1 MICERMPSGMDIN
14 PNGNN
19 TEIIADTTTKVI
31 LFTSCKGGVGK
42 STVCA
47 NLAMAVA
54 KRDKRVLL
62 IDCDFGNRCLDLVA
76 GFSDEVIYDISDI
89 AAERIDC
96 ERAILHDKRCE
107 NLHFIAAPLGFD
119 QTIDPETFRTI
130 VKTLTETGNFDFV
143 FIDTPGGIGEPLKFA
158 ACVADTAYIVV
169 EPTGAAIRAAERTSD
184 YLAQKGVGKR
194 RLIINK
200 LSGGSVRKARKEILS
215 IIDTTSVKLH
225 GVIPYDPALI
235 LAGNRG
241 ILIDE
246 IRSLNVT
253 SAFDNLAA
261 RTLGE
266 GRRLFANIKRLR
278 KLK

>member
-1 MICERMPSGMDIN
+1 MDTN
-14 PNGNN
+14 PNGNKN
-19 TEIIADTTTKVI
+19 VIGVAAMAKII

-47 NLAMAVA
+47 NLAMSVA
-54 KRDKRVLL
+54 KRGYRVLL

-76 GFSDEVIYDISDI
+76 GFSDAVIYDISDI
-89 AAERIDC
+89 ASDKVDC
-96 ERAILHDKRCE
+96 ESAILHDKRCE

-119 QTIDPETFRTI
+119 HHIAPLTFRTI
-130 VKTLTETGNFDFV
+130 VKKLTDTGNFDFV
-143 FIDTPGGIGEPLKFA
+143 FIDTPGGIGEPLNFA
-158 ACVADTAYIVV
+158 ASVADTAYIVV
-169 EPTGAAIRAAERTSD
+169 EPTRAAIRAAERTSD
-184 YLAQKGVGKR
+184 FLALKGVGKR
-194 RLIINK
+194 RLIVNK
-200 LSGGSVRKARKEILS
+200 MSGGSVRKAKKEIIS

-225 GVIPYDPALI
+225 GVVPYDPELI
-235 LAGNRG
+235 SAGNRG

-246 IRSLNVT
+246 ISSFNIT
-253 SAFDNLAA
+253 HAFDNLAA

>member
-1 MICERMPSGMDIN
+1 MPSGMDIN

-19 TEIIADTTTKVI
+19 SEPTAETTTKVI

-54 KRDKRVLL
+54 MRGKRVLL

-76 GFSDEVIYDISDI
+76 GFSDEVVYDINDVASEKI
-89 AAERIDC
+89 EC
-96 ERAILHDKRCE
+96 ESAILHDKRCE

-119 QTIDPETFRTI
+119 QTMDPQTFRST
-130 VKTLTETGNFDFV
+130 VNKLTETGNFDFV

-158 ACVADTAYIVV
+158 ADVADTAYIVV
-169 EPTGAAIRAAERTSD
+169 EPTRAAIRAAERTSD

-194 RLIINK
+194 RLIVNK
-200 LSGGSVRKARKEILS
+200 LSGGSVRRAQKEIIS

-246 IRSLNVT
+246 IRSFNVT
-253 SAFDNLAA
+253 NAFDNLAA